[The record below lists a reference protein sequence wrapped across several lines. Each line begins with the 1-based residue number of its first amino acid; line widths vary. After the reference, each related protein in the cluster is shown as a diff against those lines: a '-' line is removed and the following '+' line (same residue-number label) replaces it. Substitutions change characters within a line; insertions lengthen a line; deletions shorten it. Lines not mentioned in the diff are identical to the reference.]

1 MATNTTHATS
11 QASVSESN
19 RSRIVKHLYH
29 NGISSRAQIAKALE
43 LTPAAITKITA
54 RLIEAGM
61 IEETGDLEGS
71 KNRRSIGLK
80 LNTTH
85 FRIIGIKFARSL
97 VQIGVFDLCGNTHQ
111 RLHRHHPPARRTTAR
126 QRPVHRGH
134 RHGSARPLSA

>member
-29 NGISSRAQIAKALE
+29 NGIISRAQIAKALE

-80 LNTTH
+80 LDTTRFH
-85 FRIIGIKFARSL
+85 
-97 VQIGVFDLCGNTHQ
+97 
-111 RLHRHHPPARRTTAR
+111 HRHQIRPLAGADRRV
-126 QRPVHRGH
+126 RPVRQH
-134 RHGSARPLSA
+134 PEL

>member
-1 MATNTTHATS
+1 MATNTAHATS

-80 LNTTH
+80 LDTTR

-97 VQIGVFDLCGNTHQ
+97 V
-111 RLHRHHPPARRTTAR
+111 
-126 QRPVHRGH
+126 
-134 RHGSARPLSA
+134 